1 MSAIAH
7 HSRLTVRTSDGDR
20 IGAVRRRSPAGRCG
34 TGPVASSTVLTVVLE
49 PGECLYHAGEQ
60 PDAGYVVKTGL
71 LRQVMLLADGRRQ
84 IMRFVFPND
93 ILDRAEA
100 ATMPFSAEAVEHA
113 EVRCFSKAQLE
124 GVLSRNATARDN
136 WKRLAEQHFH
146 EMQRHSVVL
155 GRLSSIERLAY
166 FLIWLRQHADDPVD
180 GVIHLPMARGDIA
193 DYLGLTVETVSRGF
207 TILRD
212 AGLIDLVNS
221 RHIRLKKP
229 DALSKLA
236 GNILTVAEVDET
248 ASTGSIDSCYSQ
260 AS

>member
-1 MSAIAH
+1 
-7 HSRLTVRTSDGDR
+7 
-20 IGAVRRRSPAGRCG
+20 
-34 TGPVASSTVLTVVLE
+34 
-49 PGECLYHAGEQ
+49 
-60 PDAGYVVKTGL
+60 
-71 LRQVMLLADGRRQ
+71 MLLADGRRQ

-93 ILDRAEA
+93 ILDWAEA

-113 EVRCFSKAQLE
+113 EVRCFSRTRLE
-124 GVLSRNATARDN
+124 GVLSRNAAAREN

-166 FLIWLRQHADDPVD
+166 FLIWLRQHADDSSD
-180 GVIHLPMARGDIA
+180 GDIHLPMARGDIA
-193 DYLGLTVETVSRGF
+193 DYLGVTVETVSRGF

-212 AGLIDLVNS
+212 AGMIDLVNS

-229 DALSKLA
+229 RALSKLA
-236 GNILTVAEVDET
+236 GNILAVGEVDGT
-248 ASTGSIDSCYSQ
+248 ASTGATDGYCQ